1 MILVDASEWWYVDV
15 SCCLFFV
22 QFNLSESFKHFSD
35 SILSLALII
44 TPPSCSANAGM
55 ENAVTP
61 VYLAAQE
68 GHLDVLKYLVNESG
82 GDLYARA
89 QDGMAPIHAAAQ
101 MGCLPCIKWMVLEQV
116 GDPVESLKSIRLQ
129 GCGREHPRW
138 RRSHAS
144 SLCRQQRPHWDREL
158 IDIFQFQFTTH
169 NQIELNSNQTYILLN
184 FRWNGCWDEGRR
196 SLTTSTAR
204 PRWTTPPR
212 TNNSRLDNYTGNVKY
227 N

>member
-1 MILVDASEWWYVDV
+1 
-15 SCCLFFV
+15 
-22 QFNLSESFKHFSD
+22 
-35 SILSLALII
+35 
-44 TPPSCSANAGM
+44 M

-116 GDPVESLKSIRLQ
+116 GIPVESLGENASVRLQ

-138 RRSHAS
+138 RRGHAS
-144 SLCRQQRPHWDREL
+144 SLCREQRPHWDREL
-158 IDIFQFQFTTH
+158 IDIFQFQFRTH
-169 NQIELNSNQTYILLN
+169 NQRIEFKSNILFSWISGEMVVETRGEDLS
-184 FRWNGCWDEGRR
+184 RQVRQDPDERR
-196 SLTTSTAR
+196 RRERTTRGETTTLTLSNTINKDMYSKVIDSHNMTEIHLQVQSQGQR
-204 PRWTTPPR
+204 Q
-212 TNNSRLDNYTGNVKY
+212 
-227 N
+227 